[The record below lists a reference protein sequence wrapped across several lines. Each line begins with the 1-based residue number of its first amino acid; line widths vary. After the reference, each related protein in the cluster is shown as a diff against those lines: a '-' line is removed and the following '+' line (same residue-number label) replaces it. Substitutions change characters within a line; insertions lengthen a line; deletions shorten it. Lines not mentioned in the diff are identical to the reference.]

1 MRLAS
6 DGHRVRWVPDRRQVN
21 MPVNPLTI
29 EAQVQGGM
37 VMGLG
42 TTLPGAR
49 ITLKDGVVQQSN
61 WHDYR
66 IPTHAHVPPRVSVHV
81 VPSADAPTGVGEPSV
96 PPLAPAFANAVAALT
111 GKRYRSLPFTA

>member
-1 MRLAS
+1 MNGDRPVL
-6 DGHRVRWVPDRRQVN
+6 HRVPAAIHCN
-21 MPVNPLTI
+21 MAVNPLTL

-49 ITLKDGVVQQSN
+49 ITLKEGVVQQSN

-96 PPLAPAFANAVAALT
+96 PPLAPALANAVATLT
-111 GKRYRSLPFTA
+111 GKRYRSLLFTA

>member
-1 MRLAS
+1 
-6 DGHRVRWVPDRRQVN
+6 

-66 IPTHAHVPPRVSVHV
+66 IPTHAHVPRSVGASARPASVKMPRRSAVDGDQGR
-81 VPSADAPTGVGEPSV
+81 VPRNGSGEPPNHPGQV
-96 PPLAPAFANAVAALT
+96 RRNGLGLFRLA
-111 GKRYRSLPFTA
+111 GED